1 MNLEEFLRA
10 HHYTVAALSV
20 LGTFSA
26 VAVALFSSITALRA
40 SKTRISAG
48 ASINLV
54 HHSSMQGKERPRF
67 LVLHIRNT
75 GLCLFTSL
83 WVVSI
88 GSFLS
93 SAL

>member
-48 ASINLV
+48 HLSISFTTVRCRERND
-54 HHSSMQGKERPRF
+54 QGF
-67 LVLHIRNT
+67 
-75 GLCLFTSL
+75 
-83 WVVSI
+83 
-88 GSFLS
+88 
-93 SAL
+93 